1 MNMNYTF
8 SDRISNLHPSA
19 IREILKNSDPNVI
32 SLAAGNPAV
41 ESFPVK
47 EMQEIANDIFEN
59 NAGFAFQYGITEGY
73 PRLRQLVMQ
82 RQKEKYGIGTEDDD
96 IMIISGGTQAMDLST
111 KVLVNE
117 GDTILSEDPAFVG
130 ALNTFRSYNAHLVG
144 IPMQDDGMDIEALE
158 KALEENKNVKLL
170 YTIPSFQNP
179 LGTCTSLEKRKAI
192 YALCRKHGVM
202 ILEDNPYGELRF
214 DGEDIPTLKS
224 MDTEGIV
231 IYTSSFSKV
240 MSAGIRLGFVIAPK
254 PILDKMAVGKQ
265 AVDTHSNLFF
275 QILIADFMEKYDY
288 DGHIQMIRDL
298 YRHKSGLMLDEI
310 RKGFPKSVKYT
321 VPQGGLFLWCTLP
334 KGADMLKFV
343 QFAKEK
349 GVAIVPGIAFNVV
362 EGSPSQCFRLN
373 YSTPTDEKLVAGT
386 KLLGEALHEFLGE

>member
-1 MNMNYTF
+1 MQYTF

-41 ESFPVK
+41 ESFPVA
-47 EMQEIANDIFEN
+47 EMKEIADNIFDT
-59 NAGFAFQYGITEGY
+59 ASGIAFQYGITEGY
-73 PRLRQLVMQ
+73 PRLRQLVMK
-82 RQKEKYGIGTEDDD
+82 RQKEKYGIGNENDD

-130 ALNTFRSYNAHLVG
+130 ALNTFRSYAAHLVG
-144 IPMQDDGMDIEALE
+144 IPMEDDGMDIAALE
-158 KALEENKNVKLL
+158 KALKENKNVKML
-170 YTIPSFQNP
+170 YTIPSFHNP
-179 LGTCTSLEKRKAI
+179 LGICTSLEKRKEI
-192 YALCRKHGVM
+192 YRLCCEYGVM

-254 PILDKMAVGKQ
+254 PVLDKMAVGKQ

-275 QILIADFMEKYDY
+275 QMLIADYMEKYDY

-310 RKGFPKSVKYT
+310 RKGFPESVKYT

-334 KGADMLKFV
+334 EGADMLKFV
-343 QFAKEK
+343 QFAKSK
-349 GVAIVPGIAFNVV
+349 GGRNCSRYCV
-362 EGSPSQCFRLN
+362 
-373 YSTPTDEKLVAGT
+373 
-386 KLLGEALHEFLGE
+386 

>member
-1 MNMNYTF
+1 MQYTF

-41 ESFPVK
+41 ESFPVA
-47 EMQEIANDIFEN
+47 EMKEIADNIFDT
-59 NAGFAFQYGITEGY
+59 ASGIAFQYGITEGY
-73 PRLRQLVMQ
+73 PRLRQLVMK
-82 RQKEKYGIGTEDDD
+82 RQKEKYGIGNENDD

-130 ALNTFRSYNAHLVG
+130 ALNTFRSYAAHLVG
-144 IPMQDDGMDIEALE
+144 IPMEDDGMDIAALE
-158 KALEENKNVKLL
+158 KALKENKNVKML
-170 YTIPSFQNP
+170 YTIPSFHNP
-179 LGTCTSLEKRKAI
+179 LGICTSLEKRKEI
-192 YALCRKHGVM
+192 YRLCCEYGVM

-254 PILDKMAVGKQ
+254 PVLDKMAVGKQ

-275 QILIADFMEKYDY
+275 QMLIADYMEKYDY

-310 RKGFPKSVKYT
+310 RKGFPEEVKYT

-334 KGADMLKFV
+334 EGADMLQFV

-349 GVAIVPGIAFNVV
+349 GVAIVPGIAFNVD
-362 EGSPSQCFRLN
+362 ESAPSQCFRLN
-373 YSTPTDEKLVAGT
+373 YSTPTDEKLVQGT
-386 KLLGEALHEFLGE
+386 RILGEALREFLRK

>member
-1 MNMNYTF
+1 MQYTF

-41 ESFPVK
+41 ESFPVA
-47 EMQEIANDIFEN
+47 EMKEIADNIFDT
-59 NAGFAFQYGITEGY
+59 ASGIAFQYGITEGY
-73 PRLRQLVMQ
+73 PRLRQLVMK
-82 RQKEKYGIGTEDDD
+82 RQKEKYGIGNENDD

-130 ALNTFRSYNAHLVG
+130 ALNTFRSYAAHLVG
-144 IPMQDDGMDIEALE
+144 IPMEDDGMDIAALE
-158 KALEENKNVKLL
+158 KALKENKNVKML
-170 YTIPSFQNP
+170 YTIPSFHNP
-179 LGTCTSLEKRKAI
+179 LGICTSLEKRKEI
-192 YALCRKHGVM
+192 YRLCCEYGVM

-231 IYTSSFSKV
+231 VYTSSFSKV

-254 PILDKMAVGKQ
+254 PVLDKMAVGKQ

-275 QILIADFMEKYDY
+275 QMLIADYMEKYDY

-310 RKGFPKSVKYT
+310 RKGFPESVKYT

-334 KGADMLKFV
+334 EGADMLKFV
-343 QFAKEK
+343 QFAKSK
-349 GVAIVPGIAFNVV
+349 GVAIVPGIAFNVD
-362 EGSPSQCFRLN
+362 ESAPSRCFRLN

-386 KLLGEALHEFLGE
+386 RILGEALHEFLGE

>member
-1 MNMNYTF
+1 MQYTF

-41 ESFPVK
+41 ESFPVA
-47 EMQEIANDIFEN
+47 EMKEIADNIFDT
-59 NAGFAFQYGITEGY
+59 ASGIAFQYGIPEGY
-73 PRLRQLVMQ
+73 PRLRQLVMK
-82 RQKEKYGIGTEDDD
+82 RQKEKYGIGNENDD

-130 ALNTFRSYNAHLVG
+130 ALNTFRSYAAHLVG
-144 IPMQDDGMDIEALE
+144 IPMEDDGMDIAALE
-158 KALEENKNVKLL
+158 KALKENKNVKML
-170 YTIPSFQNP
+170 YTIPSFHNP
-179 LGTCTSLEKRKAI
+179 LGICTSLEKRKEI
-192 YALCRKHGVM
+192 YRLCCEYGVM

-254 PILDKMAVGKQ
+254 PVLDKMAVGKQ

-275 QILIADFMEKYDY
+275 QMLIADYMEKYDY

-310 RKGFPKSVKYT
+310 RKGFPESVKYT

-334 KGADMLKFV
+334 EGADMLKFV
-343 QFAKEK
+343 QFAKSK
-349 GVAIVPGIAFNVV
+349 GVAIVPGIAFNVA
-362 EGSPSQCFRLN
+362 ESAPSRCFRLN

-386 KLLGEALHEFLGE
+386 RILGEALHEFLGE

>member
-1 MNMNYTF
+1 MQYSF

-41 ESFPVK
+41 ESFPVA
-47 EMQEIANDIFEN
+47 EMKEIADHIFDT
-59 NAGFAFQYGITEGY
+59 ASGVAFQYGITEGY
-73 PRLRQLVMQ
+73 PRLRELVMK
-82 RQKEKYGIGTEDDD
+82 RQKEKYGIGNENDD

-117 GDTILSEDPAFVG
+117 GDTVLSEDPAFVG
-130 ALNTFRSYNAHLVG
+130 ALNTFRSYAAHLVG
-144 IPMQDDGMDIEALE
+144 IPMEDDGMDIAALE
-158 KALEENKNVKLL
+158 KALKENKNVKML
-170 YTIPSFQNP
+170 YTIPSFHNP
-179 LGTCTSLEKRKAI
+179 LGICTSLEKRKEI
-192 YALCRKHGVM
+192 YRLCSEYGVM

-254 PILDKMAVGKQ
+254 PVLDKMAVGKQ

-275 QILIADFMEKYDY
+275 QMLIADYMEKYDY

-310 RKGFPKSVKYT
+310 RKGFPASVKYT

-334 KGADMLKFV
+334 EGADMLKFV
-343 QFAKEK
+343 QFAKSK
-349 GVAIVPGIAFNVV
+349 GVAIVPGIAFNVD
-362 EGSPSQCFRLN
+362 ESAPSRCFRLN

-386 KLLGEALHEFLGE
+386 RILGEALHEFLGE

>member
-1 MNMNYTF
+1 M
-8 SDRISNLHPSA
+8 
-19 IREILKNSDPNVI
+19 K
-32 SLAAGNPAV
+32 
-41 ESFPVK
+41 
-47 EMQEIANDIFEN
+47 
-59 NAGFAFQYGITEGY
+59 
-73 PRLRQLVMQ
+73 
-82 RQKEKYGIGTEDDD
+82 RQKEKYGIGNENDD

-130 ALNTFRSYNAHLVG
+130 ALNTFRSYAAHLVG
-144 IPMQDDGMDIEALE
+144 IPMEDDGMDIAALE
-158 KALEENKNVKLL
+158 KALKENKNVKML
-170 YTIPSFQNP
+170 YTIPSFHNP
-179 LGTCTSLEKRKAI
+179 LGICTSLEKRKEI
-192 YALCRKHGVM
+192 YRLCCEYGVM

-240 MSAGIRLGFVIAPK
+240 MSAGIRLGFVIAAK
-254 PILDKMAVGKQ
+254 PVLEKMAVGKQ
-265 AVDTHSNLFF
+265 TGGTHSNLFF
-275 QILIADFMEKYDY
+275 QMLIADYMQKYDY

-310 RKGFPKSVKYT
+310 RKGFPESVKYT

-334 KGADMLKFV
+334 EGADMLKFV
-343 QFAKEK
+343 QFAKSK
-349 GVAIVPGIAFNVV
+349 GVAIVPGIAFNVD
-362 EGSPSQCFRLN
+362 ESAPSRCFRLN

-386 KLLGEALHEFLGE
+386 RILGEALHEFLGE

>member
-1 MNMNYTF
+1 MQYHF
-8 SDRISNLHPSA
+8 SRRIENLHPSA
-19 IREILKNSDPNVI
+19 IREILKNSDPSVI

-47 EMQEIANDIFEN
+47 EMKEIADDIFDHE
-59 NAGFAFQYGITEGY
+59 AGVAFQYGITEGY
-73 PRLRQLVMQ
+73 PRLRQLTMQ
-82 RQKEKYGIGTEDDD
+82 RQKEKFGIGTENDD
-96 IMIISGGTQAMDLST
+96 IMIISGGTQAMDLTT
-111 KVLVNE
+111 KVLANE
-117 GDTILSEDPAFVG
+117 GDTVLSEDPAFVG
-130 ALNTFRSYNAHLVG
+130 ALNTFRSYGVNLVG
-144 IPMQDDGMDIEALE
+144 IPMEDDGMDLDALK
-158 KALEENKNVKLL
+158 KALEEEKNVRFL
-170 YTIPSFQNP
+170 YTIPSFHNP

-192 YALCRKHGVM
+192 YDLCAKHGVM

-240 MSAGIRLGFVIAPK
+240 MSAGIRLGFVVAPK
-254 PILDKMAVGKQ
+254 PVLDKMAVGKQ

-275 QILIADFMEKYDY
+275 QILIADYMEKYDY
-288 DGHIQMIRDL
+288 DGHIRMICDL

-310 RKGFPKSVKYT
+310 RKGFPEEVKYT

-334 KGADMLKFV
+334 EGADMLQFV

-349 GVAIVPGIAFNVV
+349 GVAIVPGIAFNVD
-362 EGSPSQCFRLN
+362 ESAPSQCFRLN
-373 YSTPTDEKLVAGT
+373 YSTPTDEKLVQGT
-386 KLLGEALHEFLGE
+386 RILGEALREFLRK

>member
-1 MNMNYTF
+1 MQYTF

-41 ESFPVK
+41 ESFPVA
-47 EMQEIANDIFEN
+47 EMKEIADNIFDT
-59 NAGFAFQYGITEGY
+59 ASGIAFQYGITEGY
-73 PRLRQLVMQ
+73 PRLRQLVMK
-82 RQKEKYGIGTEDDD
+82 RQKEKYGIGNENDD

-130 ALNTFRSYNAHLVG
+130 ALNTFRSYAAHLVG
-144 IPMQDDGMDIEALE
+144 IPMEDDGMDIAALE
-158 KALEENKNVKLL
+158 KALKENKNVKML
-170 YTIPSFQNP
+170 YTIPSFHNP
-179 LGTCTSLEKRKAI
+179 LGICTSLEKRKEI
-192 YALCRKHGVM
+192 YRLCCEYGVM

-254 PILDKMAVGKQ
+254 PVLDKMAVGKQ

-275 QILIADFMEKYDY
+275 QMLIADYMEKYDY

-310 RKGFPKSVKYT
+310 RNGFPESVKYT

-334 KGADMLKFV
+334 EGADMLKFV
-343 QFAKEK
+343 QFAKSK
-349 GVAIVPGIAFNVV
+349 GVAIVPGIAFNVD
-362 EGSPSQCFRLN
+362 ESAPSRCFRLN

-386 KLLGEALHEFLGE
+386 RILGEALHEFLGE

>member
-1 MNMNYTF
+1 MQYTF

-47 EMQEIANDIFEN
+47 EMKEIADRIFDEMP
-59 NAGFAFQYGITEGY
+59 GIAFQYGITEGY
-73 PRLRQLVMQ
+73 TPLRSLVMK
-82 RQKEKYGIGTEDDD
+82 RQKEKYGIGSENDE
-96 IMIISGGTQAMDLST
+96 IMIISGGTQAMDLTT
-111 KVLVNE
+111 KVLANE
-117 GDTILSEDPAFVG
+117 GDTVLSEDPAFVG
-130 ALNTFRSYNAHLVG
+130 ALNTFRSYSVNLVG
-144 IPMQDDGMDIEALE
+144 IPMEDDGMDIAALK
-158 KALEENKNVKLL
+158 KALEEQKNVKFL
-170 YTIPSFQNP
+170 YTIPSFHNP
-179 LGTCTSLEKRKAI
+179 LGTCTSYEKRKEI
-192 YALCRKHGVM
+192 YALCREHGVM

-214 DGEDIPTLKS
+214 DGGDIPTLKS
-224 MDTEGIV
+224 MDTDGIV

-254 PILDKMAVGKQ
+254 PVLDKMAVGKQ

-275 QILIADFMEKYDY
+275 QILIAEYMEKYDY

-334 KGADMLKFV
+334 DGADMLKFV
-343 QFAKEK
+343 QFAKTK
-349 GVAIVPGIAFNVV
+349 GVAIVPGIAFNVN
-362 EGSPSQCFRLN
+362 EQAPSQCFRLN
-373 YSTPTDEKLVAGT
+373 YSTPTDEKLVKGT
-386 KLLGEALHEFLGE
+386 KILGEALHEFLGE

>member
-1 MNMNYTF
+1 MQYTF

-41 ESFPVK
+41 ESFPVA
-47 EMQEIANDIFEN
+47 EMKEIADNIFDT
-59 NAGFAFQYGITEGY
+59 ASGIAFQYGITEGY
-73 PRLRQLVMQ
+73 PRLRQLVMK
-82 RQKEKYGIGTEDDD
+82 RQKEKYGIGNENDD

-130 ALNTFRSYNAHLVG
+130 ALNTFRSYAAHLVG
-144 IPMQDDGMDIEALE
+144 IPMEDDGMDIAALE
-158 KALEENKNVKLL
+158 KALKENKNVKML
-170 YTIPSFQNP
+170 YTIPSFHNP
-179 LGTCTSLEKRKAI
+179 LGICTSLEKRKEI
-192 YALCRKHGVM
+192 YRLCCEYGVM

-254 PILDKMAVGKQ
+254 PVLDKMAVGKQ

-275 QILIADFMEKYDY
+275 QMLIADYMEKYDY

-298 YRHKSGLMLDEI
+298 YRHKSGLMLDDI
-310 RKGFPKSVKYT
+310 RNGFPESVKYT

-334 KGADMLKFV
+334 EGADMLKFV
-343 QFAKEK
+343 QFAKSK
-349 GVAIVPGIAFNVV
+349 GVAIVPGIAFNVD
-362 EGSPSQCFRLN
+362 ESAPSRCFRLN

-386 KLLGEALHEFLGE
+386 RILGEALHEFLGE

>member
-1 MNMNYTF
+1 MQYSF

-41 ESFPVK
+41 ESFPVA
-47 EMQEIANDIFEN
+47 EMKEIADHIFDTVP
-59 NAGFAFQYGITEGY
+59 GIAFQYGITEGY
-73 PRLRQLVMQ
+73 PKLRELVMK
-82 RQKEKYGIGTEDDD
+82 RQKEKYGIGTDNDD

-117 GDTILSEDPAFVG
+117 GDVILSEDPAFVG
-130 ALNTFRSYNAHLVG
+130 ALNTFRSYAAKLVG
-144 IPMQDDGMDIEALE
+144 IPMEDDGMDIAALE
-158 KALEENKNVKLL
+158 KALKENKNVKML
-170 YTIPSFQNP
+170 YTIPSFHNP
-179 LGTCTSLEKRKAI
+179 LGICTSLEKRKAI
-192 YALCRKHGVM
+192 YQLCSQYGVM

-240 MSAGIRLGFVIAPK
+240 MSAGIRLRIVIAPK
-254 PILDKMAVGKQ
+254 PVVDRMAVAKQ

-275 QILIADFMEKYDY
+275 QMLIAEYMEKYDF

-298 YRHKSGLMLDEI
+298 YRHKSGLMLEEI
-310 RKGFPKSVKYT
+310 RKRFPESVKYT

-334 KGADMLKFV
+334 EGADMIQFV
-343 QFAKEK
+343 QFAKSK
-349 GVAIVPGIAFNVV
+349 GVAIVPGSAFNVD
-362 EGSPSQCFRLN
+362 ESAPSRCFRLN

-386 KLLGEALHEFLGE
+386 RILGEALHEFLGE

>member
-1 MNMNYTF
+1 MNYTF

-82 RQKEKYGIGTEDDD
+82 RQKEKYGIGTENDD

-179 LGTCTSLEKRKAI
+179 LGTCTSLEKRQAI

-334 KGADMLKFV
+334 EGADMLKFV

>member
-179 LGTCTSLEKRKAI
+179 LGTYMFNSL
-192 YALCRKHGVM
+192 
-202 ILEDNPYGELRF
+202 ILN
-214 DGEDIPTLKS
+214 
-224 MDTEGIV
+224 
-231 IYTSSFSKV
+231 
-240 MSAGIRLGFVIAPK
+240 
-254 PILDKMAVGKQ
+254 
-265 AVDTHSNLFF
+265 
-275 QILIADFMEKYDY
+275 
-288 DGHIQMIRDL
+288 
-298 YRHKSGLMLDEI
+298 
-310 RKGFPKSVKYT
+310 
-321 VPQGGLFLWCTLP
+321 
-334 KGADMLKFV
+334 
-343 QFAKEK
+343 
-349 GVAIVPGIAFNVV
+349 
-362 EGSPSQCFRLN
+362 
-373 YSTPTDEKLVAGT
+373 
-386 KLLGEALHEFLGE
+386 

>member
-1 MNMNYTF
+1 MNYTF

-41 ESFPVK
+41 ESFPIR

-334 KGADMLKFV
+334 EGADMLKFV

-362 EGSPSQCFRLN
+362 ESSPSQCFRLN

>member
-1 MNMNYTF
+1 MQYTF

-41 ESFPVK
+41 ESFPVA
-47 EMQEIANDIFEN
+47 EMKEIADNIFDT
-59 NAGFAFQYGITEGY
+59 ASGIAFQYGITEGY
-73 PRLRQLVMQ
+73 PRLRQLVTK
-82 RQKEKYGIGTEDDD
+82 RQKEKYGIGNENDD

-130 ALNTFRSYNAHLVG
+130 ALNTFRSYAAHLVG
-144 IPMQDDGMDIEALE
+144 IPMEDDGMDIAALE
-158 KALEENKNVKLL
+158 KALKENKNVKML
-170 YTIPSFQNP
+170 YTIPSFHNP
-179 LGTCTSLEKRKAI
+179 LGICTSLEKRKEI
-192 YALCRKHGVM
+192 YRLCCEYGVM

-254 PILDKMAVGKQ
+254 PVLDKMAVGKQ

-275 QILIADFMEKYDY
+275 QMLIADYMEKYDY

-310 RKGFPKSVKYT
+310 RKGFPESVKYT

-334 KGADMLKFV
+334 EGADMLKFV
-343 QFAKEK
+343 QFAKSK
-349 GVAIVPGIAFNVV
+349 GVAIVPGIAFNVD
-362 EGSPSQCFRLN
+362 ESAPSRCFRLN

-386 KLLGEALHEFLGE
+386 RILGEALHEFLGE

>member
-1 MNMNYTF
+1 MNYPF

-82 RQKEKYGIGTEDDD
+82 RQKEKYGIGTENDD

-334 KGADMLKFV
+334 EGADMLKFV

-373 YSTPTDEKLVAGT
+373 YSTPSDEKLVAGT
-386 KLLGEALHEFLGE
+386 RLLGEALHEFLGE

>member
-1 MNMNYTF
+1 MNYPF

-47 EMQEIANDIFEN
+47 EMQEIANDIFKN

-158 KALEENKNVKLL
+158 KALKENKNVKLL

-192 YALCRKHGVM
+192 YTLCVRYGVM

-254 PILDKMAVGKQ
+254 PVLDKMAVGKQ

-334 KGADMLKFV
+334 EGADMLKFV

-373 YSTPTDEKLVAGT
+373 YSTPSDEKLVAGT
-386 KLLGEALHEFLGE
+386 RLLGEALHEFLGE

>member
-41 ESFPVK
+41 ESFPIR

>member
-1 MNMNYTF
+1 MQYTF

-41 ESFPVK
+41 ESFPVA
-47 EMQEIANDIFEN
+47 EMKEIADNIFDT
-59 NAGFAFQYGITEGY
+59 ASGIAFQYGITEGY
-73 PRLRQLVMQ
+73 PRLRQLVMK
-82 RQKEKYGIGTEDDD
+82 RQKEKYGIGNENDD

-130 ALNTFRSYNAHLVG
+130 ALNTFRSYAAHLVG
-144 IPMQDDGMDIEALE
+144 IPMEDDGMDIVALE
-158 KALEENKNVKLL
+158 KALKENKNVKML
-170 YTIPSFQNP
+170 YTIPSFHNP
-179 LGTCTSLEKRKAI
+179 LGICTSLEKRKEI
-192 YALCRKHGVM
+192 YRLCCEYGVM

-254 PILDKMAVGKQ
+254 PVLDKMAVGKQ

-275 QILIADFMEKYDY
+275 QMLIADYMEKYDY

-310 RKGFPKSVKYT
+310 RKGFPESVKYT

-334 KGADMLKFV
+334 EGADMLKFV
-343 QFAKEK
+343 QFAKSK
-349 GVAIVPGIAFNVV
+349 GVAIVPGIAFNVD
-362 EGSPSQCFRLN
+362 ESAPSRCFRLN

-386 KLLGEALHEFLGE
+386 RILGEALHEFLGE

>member
-1 MNMNYTF
+1 MNYTF

-111 KVLVNE
+111 TVLVNE

>member
-1 MNMNYTF
+1 MQYTF

-41 ESFPVK
+41 ESFPVA
-47 EMQEIANDIFEN
+47 EMKEIADNIFDT
-59 NAGFAFQYGITEGY
+59 ASGIAFQYSITEGY
-73 PRLRQLVMQ
+73 PRLRQLVMK
-82 RQKEKYGIGTEDDD
+82 RQKEKYGIGNENDD

-130 ALNTFRSYNAHLVG
+130 ALNTFRSYAAHLVG
-144 IPMQDDGMDIEALE
+144 IPMEDDGMDIAALE
-158 KALEENKNVKLL
+158 KALKENKNVKML
-170 YTIPSFQNP
+170 YTIPSFHNP
-179 LGTCTSLEKRKAI
+179 LGICTSLEKRKEI
-192 YALCRKHGVM
+192 YRLCCEYGVM

-254 PILDKMAVGKQ
+254 PVLDKMAVGKQ

-275 QILIADFMEKYDY
+275 QMLIADYMEKYDY

-310 RKGFPKSVKYT
+310 RKGFPESVKYT

-334 KGADMLKFV
+334 EGADMLKFV
-343 QFAKEK
+343 QFAKSK
-349 GVAIVPGIAFNVV
+349 GVAIVPGIAFNVD
-362 EGSPSQCFRLN
+362 ESAPSRCFRLN

-386 KLLGEALHEFLGE
+386 RILGEALHEFLGE

>member
-1 MNMNYTF
+1 MLYTF

-41 ESFPVK
+41 ESFPVA
-47 EMQEIANDIFEN
+47 EMKEIADNIFDT
-59 NAGFAFQYGITEGY
+59 ASGIAFQYGITEGY
-73 PRLRQLVMQ
+73 PRLRQLVMK
-82 RQKEKYGIGTEDDD
+82 RQKEKYGIGNESDD

-130 ALNTFRSYNAHLVG
+130 ALNTFRSYAAHLVG
-144 IPMQDDGMDIEALE
+144 IPMEDDGMDIAALE
-158 KALEENKNVKLL
+158 KALKENKNVKML
-170 YTIPSFQNP
+170 YTIPSFHNP
-179 LGTCTSLEKRKAI
+179 LGICTSLEKRKEI
-192 YALCRKHGVM
+192 YRLCCEYGVM

-254 PILDKMAVGKQ
+254 PVLDKMAVGKQ

-275 QILIADFMEKYDY
+275 QMLIADYMEKYDY

-310 RKGFPKSVKYT
+310 RKGFPESVKYT

-334 KGADMLKFV
+334 EGADMLKFV
-343 QFAKEK
+343 QFAKSK
-349 GVAIVPGIAFNVV
+349 GVAIVPGIAFNVD
-362 EGSPSQCFRLN
+362 ESAPSRCFRLN

-386 KLLGEALHEFLGE
+386 RILGEALHEFLGE

>member
-1 MNMNYTF
+1 MHDTPP
-8 SDRISNLHPSA
+8 DRISHLHPSS

-41 ESFPVK
+41 ESFPVA
-47 EMQEIANDIFEN
+47 EMKEIADNIFDT
-59 NAGFAFQYGITEGY
+59 ASGIAFQYGITEGY
-73 PRLRQLVMQ
+73 PRLRQLVMK
-82 RQKEKYGIGTEDDD
+82 RQKEKYGIGNENDD

-130 ALNTFRSYNAHLVG
+130 ALNTFRSYAAHLVG
-144 IPMQDDGMDIEALE
+144 IPMEDDGMDIAALE
-158 KALEENKNVKLL
+158 KALKENKNVKML
-170 YTIPSFQNP
+170 YTIPSFHNP
-179 LGTCTSLEKRKAI
+179 LGICTSLEKRKEI
-192 YALCRKHGVM
+192 YRLCCEYGVM

-254 PILDKMAVGKQ
+254 PVLDKMAVGKQ

-275 QILIADFMEKYDY
+275 QMLIADYMEKYDY

-310 RKGFPKSVKYT
+310 RKGFPESVKYT

-334 KGADMLKFV
+334 EGADMLKFV
-343 QFAKEK
+343 QFAKSK
-349 GVAIVPGIAFNVV
+349 GVAIVPGIAFNVD
-362 EGSPSQCFRLN
+362 ESAPSRCFRLN

-386 KLLGEALHEFLGE
+386 RILGEALHEFLGE

>member
-1 MNMNYTF
+1 MQYTF

-19 IREILKNSDPNVI
+19 IREILKNSDPSVI

-41 ESFPVK
+41 ESFPVA
-47 EMQEIANDIFEN
+47 EMKEIADNIFDT
-59 NAGFAFQYGITEGY
+59 ASGIAFQYGITEGY
-73 PRLRQLVMQ
+73 PRLRQLVMK
-82 RQKEKYGIGTEDDD
+82 RQKEKYGIGNENDD

-130 ALNTFRSYNAHLVG
+130 ALNTFRSYAAHLVG
-144 IPMQDDGMDIEALE
+144 IPMEDDGMDIAALE
-158 KALEENKNVKLL
+158 KALKENKNVKML
-170 YTIPSFQNP
+170 YTIPSFHNP
-179 LGTCTSLEKRKAI
+179 LGICTSLEKRKEI
-192 YALCRKHGVM
+192 YRLCCEYGVM

-254 PILDKMAVGKQ
+254 PVLDKMAVGKQ

-275 QILIADFMEKYDY
+275 QMLIADYMEKYDY

-310 RKGFPKSVKYT
+310 RKGFPESVKYT

-334 KGADMLKFV
+334 EGADMLKFV
-343 QFAKEK
+343 QFAKSK
-349 GVAIVPGIAFNVV
+349 GVAIVPGIAFNVD
-362 EGSPSQCFRLN
+362 ESAPSRCFRLN

-386 KLLGEALHEFLGE
+386 RILGEALHEFLGE